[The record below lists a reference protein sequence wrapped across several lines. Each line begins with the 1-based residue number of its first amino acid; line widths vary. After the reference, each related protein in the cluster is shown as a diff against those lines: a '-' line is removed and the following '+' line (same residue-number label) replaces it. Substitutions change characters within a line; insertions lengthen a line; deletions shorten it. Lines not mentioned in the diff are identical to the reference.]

1 MRYWSF
7 GRLCTFA
14 LTVSNLAAPAS
25 GGRGLVL
32 TGGRLR
38 PANEQDNLMS
48 AIAGLS
54 PSVPAS
60 GTRSIRLFGRI
71 GQRTLTAIRAWRTS
85 MRQRRELVMLND
97 VELRE
102 LSITEADVDREA
114 RKPFWEGVQLTDR

>member
-1 MRYWSF
+1 
-7 GRLCTFA
+7 
-14 LTVSNLAAPAS
+14 
-25 GGRGLVL
+25 
-32 TGGRLR
+32 
-38 PANEQDNLMS
+38 MS